1 MSQPGQGQSGFAAAR
16 RANAQRAN
24 QNNPLPPPAN
34 NSNQLVAKINQIFD
48 SLSRN
53 RGGVTEF
60 LTRTEPDFIARL
72 RQYIND
78 ISTNL
83 AQLNIENEA
92 DRLTNKTAQ
101 LRQASEQLR
110 QQVQQLSD
118 QNTQITQD
126 RDRLNQVNQQLS
138 NDNQQLAQSSQQLR
152 DENAAKTQII
162 DDATNALARFDA
174 IINDIQTDA
183 NGIQQ
188 KTQAYDDINRSLDAL
203 SQLVNT
209 KLAAYQRLQS
219 LEQQGGKQS
228 KGKRR
233 TKKYKKMRGGYSYPS
248 AGYEGAQEIIVAP
261 SRSARSRSRR
271 SSSAR
276 RQSKR
281 RPKTI

>member
-1 MSQPGQGQSGFAAAR
+1 MSQPGQGQSAFASAR
-16 RANAQRAN
+16 RANVQRAN
-24 QNNPLPPPAN
+24 NQQPVGNP
-34 NSNQLVAKINQIFD
+34 NQLVAKINQIFD

-83 AQLNIENEA
+83 AQLNIEDEA
-92 DRLTNKTAQ
+92 NRLTNKTAQ
-101 LRQASEQLR
+101 LRQVTEQLR
-110 QQVQQLSD
+110 QQVQQLSE

-126 RDRLNQVNQQLS
+126 RDRLNQANQQLS
-138 NDNQQLAQSSQQLR
+138 NDNQQLSQSGQQLR
-152 DENAAKTQII
+152 DENTAKTQII

-174 IINDIQTDA
+174 IINAIQTDA

-219 LEQQGGKQS
+219 LEQQGGIGS
-228 KGKRR
+228 KGKR
-233 TKKYKKMRGGYSYPS
+233 TKKIRGRKMSGGYSYPS
-248 AGYEGAQEIIVAP
+248 AGYEGAQEIVVAP
-261 SRSARSRSRR
+261 SRSAKSRSRR
-271 SSSAR
+271 SSSSR
-276 RQSKR
+276 RQSRR
-281 RPKTI
+281 RPRTI